1 MGCYETQ
8 LYEKNFESKI
18 AFMKVTPFET
28 YQHYLSLKNHFTNP
42 KYDFFKYGAKTR
54 ASMTSFNK
62 RKDKYWFEKTS
73 RKYSDEEVVQFLV
86 SNFAASDNPQNLWI
100 GEIINSGER
109 TYADWTKRKQSL
121 TYLFKEQSSE
131 LLLNNELENLFDCSK
146 GHPILLK
153 KYLGGDVSLETFV
166 VYEKIFGFSK
176 NFDKKLKDP
185 VWETVSLKLKKY
197 TPFINIDVFKFKKIL
212 REILDE

>member
-1 MGCYETQ
+1 MT
-8 LYEKNFESKI
+8 
-18 AFMKVTPFET
+18 VTPFET

-73 RKYSDEEVVQFLV
+73 RKYSDKEVVNFLV
-86 SNFAASDNPQNLWI
+86 SNFTATDNPQNLWI

-109 TYADWTKRKQSL
+109 NYSEWMKRQQSL
-121 TYLFKEQSSE
+121 TYLFKEQSNE
-131 LLLNNELENLFDCSK
+131 LLSENELETLFNCTK
-146 GHPILLK
+146 GHPPILK
-153 KYLGGDVSLETFV
+153 KFLSGSVSLETLT
-166 VYEKIFGFSK
+166 IFDKVFHFSK
-176 NFDKKLKDP
+176 NFDKELDDP

-197 TPFINIDVFKFKKIL
+197 SPFLNIDMFHYKKIL
-212 REILDE
+212 RNIVNE